1 MDIRRRFWQWKYE
14 EPHVQRCPLGKMP
27 DSELNVRSIYWYI
40 YLTSETGQADEHDV
54 IVVSLNYRL
63 NIFGFPRAPFL
74 DDKNL
79 GLLDQR
85 MATVWVRDK

>member
-1 MDIRRRFWQWKYE
+1 MT
-14 EPHVQRCPLGKMP
+14 
-27 DSELNVRSIYWYI
+27 SI
-40 YLTSETGQADEHDV
+40 GQADEHDV

-74 DDKNL
+74 PDQNL

-85 MATVWVRDK
+85 LATVWVRDK

>member
-1 MDIRRRFWQWKYE
+1 LDIRRRFRRREHKESDVQWGPPSKIT
-14 EPHVQRCPLGKMP
+14 CPPSAEGL
-27 DSELNVRSIYWYI
+27 SL
-40 YLTSETGQADEHDV
+40 LTTGIGQADEHDV
-54 IVVSLNYRL
+54 VVVSLNYRL

-74 DDKNL
+74 PDQNL